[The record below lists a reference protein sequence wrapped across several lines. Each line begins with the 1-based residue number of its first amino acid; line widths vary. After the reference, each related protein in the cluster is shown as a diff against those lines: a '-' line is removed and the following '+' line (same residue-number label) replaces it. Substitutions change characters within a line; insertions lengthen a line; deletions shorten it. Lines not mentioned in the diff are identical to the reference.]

1 MTIEEANN
9 RGWNFAVAAFAASLG
24 VAVAAL
30 IPTEDKLLH
39 KVDETLIPIV
49 FLGLLIWYFTGRHK
63 YSRSLIPLGAI
74 ALGLVLKL
82 IWLAIEFN
90 DKDDRGDDIGIS
102 TFLIVFLVVVTWSYF
117 RPPAATGSATP
128 RT

>member
-9 RGWNFAVAAFAASLG
+9 RGWNLAVAAFAASLG

-49 FLGLLIWYFTGRHK
+49 FPAFGSGT
-63 YSRSLIPLGAI
+63 SRVATNTAPLIPLGAI
-74 ALGLVLKL
+74 SLGLVLKL

-90 DKDDRGDDIGIS
+90 DKEAPR
-102 TFLIVFLVVVTWSYF
+102 
-117 RPPAATGSATP
+117 RPLSGSRP
-128 RT
+128 S